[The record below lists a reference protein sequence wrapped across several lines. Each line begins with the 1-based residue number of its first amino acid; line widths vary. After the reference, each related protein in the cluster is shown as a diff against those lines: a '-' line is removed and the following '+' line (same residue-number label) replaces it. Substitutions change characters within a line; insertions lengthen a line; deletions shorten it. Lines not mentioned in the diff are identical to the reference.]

1 VVPVQDWPEG
11 FSAGGKIR
19 NAMQGEYVSLIGA
32 RSSSFQALSVACSG
46 A

>member
-19 NAMQGEYVSLIGA
+19 NVMQGEYVSLIGA
-32 RSSSFQALSVACSG
+32 RSSFQALSVACSG